1 MGTFYKVVGGA
12 IVTFAVA
19 LISTALMKLFGQPLI
34 GQLPTGA
41 WGMDRLREAGE
52 WLVSP
57 NSVFW
62 LAAAGTAVFIYWFAR
77 RASVTCATTVN
88 VCLWLAAGIIAG
100 VIVTLSRQVPLESVW
115 ADAALWL
122 LVVSYVMPV
131 VAAVLWWTVPLLVER
146 RRSRAHLRASV
157 LPRPIVAP
165 TNEDDT
171 TV

>member
-1 MGTFYKVVGGA
+1 MGTFYKVVGSA

-19 LISTALMKLFGQPLI
+19 LISAALMKVFGQPLI
-34 GQLPTGA
+34 DQLPTGA
-41 WGMDRLREAGE
+41 WGMDRLREACE

-57 NSVFW
+57 TSVFW

-77 RASVTCATTVN
+77 RASVTRATTVN

-100 VIVTLSRQVPLESVW
+100 GIVTLRRQVPLESVW

-122 LVVSYVMPV
+122 LVVSYVMPI
-131 VAAVLWWTVPLLVER
+131 VAAALWWTVPLLIER
-146 RRSRAHLRASV
+146 LRFRAHLRESV
-157 LPRPIVAP
+157 LPAPIVAP
-165 TNEDDT
+165 VNEGHT